1 MSNIIQLKNPR
12 TELYNQFKSEI
23 KSEQFNWNYYPR
35 SDETATPG
43 MLSHTL
49 IQRPEP
55 DIKYSQV
62 ISQGAKFAYDVL
74 EEILNYNDIE
84 HYCYY
89 RINLNM
95 VLPQEGIQQTPLH
108 VDHWDY
114 DKQKEQFPHWNMLV
128 YFSNEG
134 KTLLENEE
142 HDPKED
148 DVIIFPGLSHCH
160 EIPKNGAR
168 TVLVATYI

>member
-1 MSNIIQLKNPR
+1 MSDIIQLKNPR
-12 TELYNQFKSEI
+12 TELYNQFKSVIRQNNFVWGYNER
-23 KSEQFNWNYYPR
+23 NDVR
-35 SDETATPG
+35 ATPH
-43 MLSHTL
+43 MLTHGF
-49 IQRPEP
+49 IGRPTK
-55 DIKYSQV
+55 DIKYPQV
-62 ISQGAKFAYDVL
+62 MSDGAKFAYDVL

-95 VLPQEGIQQTPLH
+95 VYPQAGNQQTPLH
-108 VDHWDY
+108 VDHWDNNVV
-114 DKQKEQFPHWNMLV
+114 KASFPHWNMLV

-148 DVIIFPGLSHCH
+148 DVIIFPGVPHCH
-160 EIPKNGAR
+160 ELPKNDMR
-168 TVLVATYI
+168 MVLVATYI